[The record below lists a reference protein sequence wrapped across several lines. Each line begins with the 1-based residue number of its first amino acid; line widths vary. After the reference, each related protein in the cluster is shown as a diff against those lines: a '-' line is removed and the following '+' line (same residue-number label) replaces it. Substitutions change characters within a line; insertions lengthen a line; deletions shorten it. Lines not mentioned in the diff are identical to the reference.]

1 MEVHFSGL
9 LLRFTDYER
18 TVTVPPGTV
27 EEVLEVLRLRFPQL
41 ESVLWDGHGELR
53 RVHRLVVNGEVV
65 PPDPTRVLSGTDR
78 LEFLTAV
85 AGG

>member
-1 MEVHFSGL
+1 MDVHFSGL

-18 TVTVPPGTV
+18 TVSVQADTVGDAM
-27 EEVLEVLRLRFPQL
+27 EALRLRFPRL
-41 ESVLWDGHGELR
+41 GPVLWDGNGDLR
-53 RVHRLVVNGEVV
+53 QVHRLIVNGEVV
-65 PPDPTRVLSGTDR
+65 SVDAAQPLLDTDR

>member
-1 MEVHFSGL
+1 MDVHFPGL

-18 TVTVPPGTV
+18 TVSVRADTVGDAM
-27 EEVLEVLRLRFPQL
+27 EALRLRFPRL
-41 ESVLWDGHGELR
+41 GPVLWDESGDLR
-53 RVHRLVVNGEVV
+53 QVHRLIVNGEVV
-65 PPDPTRVLSGTDR
+65 PADAAHPLLDTDR

>member
-1 MEVHFSGL
+1 MDVHFSGL

-18 TVTVPPGTV
+18 TVTVEAPTLGAA
-27 EEVLEVLRLRFPQL
+27 LDALRLRFPRL
-41 ESVLWDGHGELR
+41 EPVLWDSNGDLR
-53 RVHRLVVNGEVV
+53 QVHRLIVNGEVV
-65 PPDPTRVLSGTDR
+65 TPEAGRPLTATDR